1 MRALIFASLLLV
13 ACNNG
18 QQEEEATTDAPA
30 EETKE
35 AENVPPP
42 VPDLPDTPADV
53 AAAPE
58 DAVKTESGLAS
69 KVLTAGT
76 GTDKPGPNA
85 MVSVHYTGW
94 TTDGNMFDSSIKRKA
109 AASFGL
115 NQVIAGWTEGLQ
127 LMVPGETRRFW
138 IPEELA
144 YKGQPGKP
152 AGMLVFDV
160 ELISFVNPPADVA
173 AAPDDAIKTE
183 SGLAYKVL
191 EKGTGTVKP
200 TADDTVKAHFI
211 GWRSSGEL
219 LQSTENQPTPPQ
231 FKLNAPNLLPGWK
244 EGLQLMVE
252 GEKTRFWIPEDLA
265 KVPGAPPGMVVFD
278 FTMIEIVKPLP
289 APADASAAPADA
301 TKTESGLAYK
311 VVTPGNGTDRPT
323 KDSAVKMNFTGWDS
337 DGKMFDSSVQRGTPI
352 TIPLG
357 RVPIQAWSEGVPL
370 MSKGEKTLFWV
381 PAEMAKGGPWPGIG
395 EKPILFEIELID
407 ILAGPGGG
415 MPPVKIDP
423 SKAKTPH

>member
-1 MRALIFASLLLV
+1 MRALIFAMVLA
-13 ACNNG
+13 ACNTDT
-18 QQEEEATTDAPA
+18 QEEATKGDAA
-30 EETKE
+30 EETQE

-58 DAVKTESGLAS
+58 DAEKTASGLAS
-69 KVLTAGT
+69 KVLKPGT
-76 GTDKPGPNA
+76 GTEKPTANA
-85 MVSVHYTGW
+85 MVTVHYTGW

-127 LMVPGETRRFW
+127 LMVPGESRRFW

-160 ELISFVNPPADVA
+160 ELVSFVNPPADVGA
-173 AAPDDAIKTE
+173 IPDDATKTE

-191 EKGTGTVKP
+191 KKGTGTTHP
-200 TADDTVKAHFI
+200 AADDTVKAHFI
-211 GWRSSGEL
+211 GWRSTGEL

-278 FTMIEIVKPLP
+278 FTMVEIVKPIP
-289 APADASAAPADA
+289 APANAAEAPSDA

-311 VVTPGNGTDRPT
+311 VVTKGTGTDKPT
-323 KDSAVKMNFTGWDS
+323 AESAVKMHFTGWDS

-357 RVPIQAWSEGVPL
+357 RVPIKAWSEGVP
-370 MSKGEKTLFWV
+370 MMVAGEKALFWV
-381 PAEMAKGGPWPGIG
+381 PADMAAGGPWPGIG
-395 EKPILFEIELID
+395 DKPILFEIELLE
-407 ILAGPGGG
+407 ILQGPGAPV
-415 MPPVKIDP
+415 PPIKLDP
-423 SKAKTPH
+423 SKAKSPH